1 MFALRHWCVVT
12 CKRVNVNGDLYNSR
26 RVQLRIC
33 SQEAVS
39 RWATYQ
45 SPLPSP
51 RPRPFPSLAELPAAA
66 EAKLDVNGEGMMK
79 RGFNSV
85 SDYLKGRWP

>member
-12 CKRVNVNGDLYNSR
+12 CKRITVSEDLYISC
-26 RVQLRIC
+26 RVQLRFC
-33 SQEAVS
+33 SREVGA

-51 RPRPFPSLAELPAAA
+51 RPRLFPSLAELPAAA
-66 EAKLDVNGEGMMK
+66 EAKLDVNGEGMMET
-79 RGFNSV
+79 GIQ
-85 SDYLKGRWP
+85 